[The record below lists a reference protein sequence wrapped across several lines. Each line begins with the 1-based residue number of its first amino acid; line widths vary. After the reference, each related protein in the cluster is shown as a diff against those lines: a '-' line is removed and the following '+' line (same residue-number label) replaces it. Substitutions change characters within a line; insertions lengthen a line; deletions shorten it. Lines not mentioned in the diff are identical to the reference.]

1 MAYLVNYYSQ
11 QDPLW
16 KKKKLGFSRYSIGSD
31 GCALTSLA
39 MMLKGFG
46 YDETPATLNKKLKQ
60 LGENNGFIGPLIVW
74 GSIPVLFPKIR
85 YKNLILCRD
94 HDAPLAQI
102 DASLA
107 IGQPV
112 LVEVD
117 RSLSAGLQNHWVLLY
132 AKKDDDYLM
141 TDPWPYPSD
150 DEETLLNRRYG
161 FGRPVKKTITAV
173 LWYEMQGIAPPPP
186 TDGFYVQV
194 AASALSGLSLRAAP
208 TTNADILAI
217 EASGSYLRVLED
229 EASARQKVGVVNQ
242 WIQVRDTDGREG
254 YVAAWYLD
262 AVGENDSDADA
273 DPTPDPAPEPTPT
286 ISVYVDPSVGESGL
300 RMRATPDIG
309 GTLVT
314 VAAANA
320 ELLALEDEETA
331 RAKIGVFNQWLH
343 VQDAEGVRG
352 YVAAWYLL
360 ASPDEISDPEPEPD
374 SDPNP
379 DPAPDPDPEPEEKPL
394 RVIVYPSLGRN
405 GLRLRDQPNL
415 RGRLLAVIRGGVR
428 LDLLENAESAR
439 SKIGVVNR
447 WLHVRTASGLE
458 GYVAAWYVSPDEES
472 MDKIAPVPDTSP
484 LPAELTVYVSPLA
497 AYGLRM
503 RSQPSITA
511 PEIKILM
518 PNIGVTVLD
527 APEIAVTKIGTTGEW
542 LHVRDQDGDE
552 GYVAAWF
559 VIR

>member
-1 MAYLVNYYSQ
+1 MAYLVNSYSQ

-46 YDETPATLNKKLKQ
+46 YEETPASLNRKLKQ

-74 GSIPVLFPKIR
+74 GSIPLLFPKIR

-117 RSLSAGLQNHWVLLY
+117 RSLSEGLQNHWVLLY
-132 AKKDDDYLM
+132 EKKENDYLM
-141 TDPWPYPSD
+141 SDPWPYPSD
-150 DEETLLNRRYG
+150 SKATLLNRRYG
-161 FGRPVKKTITAV
+161 FGRPVEKTITAV
-173 LWYEMQGIAPPPP
+173 LWYEMQGLLPPPP
-186 TDGFYVQV
+186 SDGLYVQV

-229 EASARQKVGVVNQ
+229 ETSARQKIGVINQ
-242 WIQVRDTDGREG
+242 WIHVRDNENREG
-254 YVAAWYLD
+254 YVAAWYL
-262 AVGENDSDADA
+262 VGTESNDSEPPPPPQEEN
-273 DPTPDPAPEPTPT
+273 PTMT
-286 ISVYVDPSVGESGL
+286 VYVAPSVGESGL
-300 RMRATPDIG
+300 RMRETPDFSGSLIA
-309 GTLVT
+309 

-320 ELLALEDEETA
+320 ELGVLEDADTA
-331 RAKIGVFNQWLH
+331 RSKIGIVNQWLH
-343 VQDAEGVRG
+343 VQDSAKNKG

-360 ASPDEISDPEPEPD
+360 AKPPSETENSSDEEKES
-374 SDPNP
+374 
-379 DPAPDPDPEPEEKPL
+379 EKPL
-394 RVIVYPSLGRN
+394 HVVVFPSLGRN
-405 GLRLRDQPNL
+405 GLRLRAKPDL
-415 RGRLLAVIRGGVR
+415 HGRLRSILRGGVR
-428 LDLLENAESAR
+428 LDLLEDAESAR
-439 SKIGVVNR
+439 KKIGVVNR

-458 GYVAAWYVSPDEES
+458 GYVAAWYVQPDKES
-472 MDKIAPVPDTSP
+472 FADLTPPVETAP
-484 LPAELTVYVSPLA
+484 LPAKLTVYVSPLA

-511 PEIKILM
+511 PEIKILK
-518 PNIGVTVLD
+518 PNSGLTVLN
-527 APEIAVTKIGTTGEW
+527 APEIAITKIGATGEW
-542 LHVRDQDGDE
+542 LHIQDQNGDK

-559 VIR
+559 VVR